1 MKKTEIHLA
10 IPLSLITTSCQ
21 GASCPALPRAL
32 LPEIFNLCKTNLT
45 RFDNLAATFD
55 LCRT

>member
-1 MKKTEIHLA
+1 MKKIEIHLA
-10 IPLSLITTSCQ
+10 IPLLSVIPTSCQ
-21 GASCPALPRAL
+21 L
-32 LPEIFNLCKTNLT
+32 LRFSLSTSSRNFMYNINLT